1 MRAGIASMPM
11 RYAVRVR
18 FAVPPEVV
26 HALVGNWATIE
37 PVEGGCRMTMNTE
50 TLDWPLMTLAGVDA
64 DFTIEEPAELR
75 DLAVAAGRR
84 LSAPP
89 TSR

>member
-1 MRAGIASMPM
+1 MPM

-50 TLDWPLMTLAGVDA
+50 TLDWPLMTLAGIDA

-75 DLAVAAGRR
+75 TSPSPPAAASLACRNPG
-84 LSAPP
+84 SP
-89 TSR
+89 